1 MSLVIYCYQMKP
13 EFSVLTFSTTLTPLA
28 RVVSRNDASTSDGD
42 NKMLVC
48 VMGEINAMITLKTSG
63 KE

>member
-1 MSLVIYCYQMKP
+1 MKP